1 MRSLGTVLVLS
12 PHTDDAELGGGGVI
26 SKLLEEGTELY
37 WAVFSIAED
46 SVPDG
51 MPKDTLKKE
60 FLEVAKSVEIK
71 ETNLFVGNIRVRR
84 FDEKRQDIL
93 EKLVEYRNEIQPDLV
108 VAPSTLD
115 QHQDHQVVA
124 RETVR
129 AFKNYCSIIGYEMPW
144 NMLSARL
151 NLFVSLEERH
161 IKMKW
166 EMLKN
171 YHSQIEGKKRGYFSE
186 NFIFGLARVRGVQ
199 CNSEYAE
206 AFEVVRWI
214 KT

>member
-1 MRSLGTVLVLS
+1 MRVGMMRSLGTVLVLS

-46 SVPDG
+46 SVPEG

-171 YHSQIEGKKRGYFSE
+171 YHSQSDS
-186 NFIFGLARVRGVQ
+186 FGLRSEGVRRRQFGCFRRSV
-199 CNSEYAE
+199 EAE
-206 AFEVVRWI
+206 
-214 KT
+214 